1 MKIIVCALWLVG
13 ASSLVAA
20 QAAPSQASTPAPGK
34 EAAPSPPALGYDR
47 SMYYGEL
54 VKEPSGKAYVVE
66 NKSQTHA
73 KDNFVWVRVK
83 NIKKGKARDVG
94 RIRVAIWNSANT
106 YAKEGVRPY
115 RAVSHGAKDAVGDEM
130 LFKIG
135 GLVPQEKLSFFAH
148 FDEKNTGKVAKFL
161 GIPTEQFIFSNSKN
175 QGKGEGLSREGLS
188 APKFESTL
196 VTYTGP
202 GQEVVLILK

>member
-1 MKIIVCALWLVG
+1 MTRFFYALWLVG
-13 ASSLVAA
+13 ASSLLASQETA
-20 QAAPSQASTPAPGK
+20 TQAPSQAPSK
-34 EAAPSPPALGYDR
+34 EATPSPAALGYDR
-47 SMYYGEL
+47 SLYYGEL
-54 VKEPSGKAYVVE
+54 IKEPSGKIYVVE

-94 RIRVAIWNSANT
+94 RIRVALWNSVNT
-106 YAKEGVRPY
+106 YAKEGVKPY
-115 RAVSHGAKDAVGDEM
+115 RAVSHFAKDAVNDEM

-135 GLVPQEKLSFFAH
+135 GLLPQEKLSFFAH

-161 GIPTEQFIFSNSKN
+161 GIPTEQFIFSNTKN